1 MTSPP
6 EEAKEVESR
15 PRKLVVHVVHSRLLS
30 APALDR
36 VLSIALAAIGVVALV
51 SCGLVA
57 AAHVGDDSRLTP
69 AAGSWMA
76 LAHYLNDG
84 TLYPPLYDGH
94 AFGGTRYMPLSIVLL
109 AGVERLIGDYIVA
122 AKVLSIV
129 TAVALLSVVFWLL
142 RRERCS
148 IAVSLALVG
157 ALATSPTGVFAITS
171 ARNDALPVVLQLLA
185 LMLVVRTSGHGDSW
199 RRAPSA
205 PSRWSRRPRPSGAL
219 WRSGSG
225 SLSDIA
231 QVSSRSSQLSGS
243 VVGLFGLFEVVSDG
257 RFAENVIGLST
268 AGDRGT
274 ATPRYVLRTYVD
286 NVHAGLGP
294 VRLLLA
300 VAFIAALIGF
310 WRRTSTIFQ
319 IGLASALFVL
329 VPVYADVGT
338 VSNHLIDS
346 AALAI
351 VVTGGLFAAT
361 SPASLRGRLLSVGLV
376 VCVLAVAVATY
387 RGSLRVLGIR
397 EAAREL
403 TGRVR
408 TPTLRT
414 QLAGYVR
421 PGDAILSEDPKV
433 PVALAQHPV
442 VLDPFILLRLAQTHP
457 AWQRDLIRRLHGHE
471 FAEIFLE
478 HRPEQMERS
487 TDVRFWYSTLFFG
500 RPIVAAIAR
509 DYRAVGKVER
519 LWVYR
524 PRVLP
529 PGAAR
534 RAIAPRG
541 PDAHPR

>member
-1 MTSPP
+1 
-6 EEAKEVESR
+6 
-15 PRKLVVHVVHSRLLS
+15 
-30 APALDR
+30 
-36 VLSIALAAIGVVALV
+36 
-51 SCGLVA
+51 
-57 AAHVGDDSRLTP
+57 
-69 AAGSWMA
+69 MA

-94 AFGGTRYMPLSIVLL
+94 VFGGTRYMPLSIVLL
-109 AGVERLIGDYIVA
+109 AGVERLIGDYIMA

-185 LMLVVRTSGHGDSW
+185 LMLVVRTSGRW
-199 RRAPSA
+199 RLVAA
-205 PSRWSRRPRPSGAL
+205 GAL
-219 WRSGSG
+219 CALALVAKTSAVWGPLAIGTWLALRHRAGFLPFFAAFVGS
-225 SLSDIA
+225 A
-231 QVSSRSSQLSGS
+231 
-243 VVGLFGLFEVVSDG
+243 VGLFGLFEVVSDG

-310 WRRTSTIFQ
+310 WRRTFTIFQ
-319 IGLASALFVL
+319 IGLASALVVL

-376 VCVLAVAVATY
+376 VCVLTVAVATY

-442 VLDPFILLRLAQTHP
+442 VLDPFILLRLAETHP
-457 AWQRDLIRRLHGHE
+457 AWQRDLIRRLHGRE
-471 FAEIFLE
+471 FAELFLE

-500 RPIVAAIAR
+500 RPIVTAIAR

-529 PGAAR
+529 QGAARR
-534 RAIAPRG
+534 RAIAPRR

>member
-1 MTSPP
+1 M
-6 EEAKEVESR
+6 
-15 PRKLVVHVVHSRLLS
+15 
-30 APALDR
+30 
-36 VLSIALAAIGVVALV
+36 
-51 SCGLVA
+51 
-57 AAHVGDDSRLTP
+57 
-69 AAGSWMA
+69 
-76 LAHYLNDG
+76 
-84 TLYPPLYDGH
+84 
-94 AFGGTRYMPLSIVLL
+94 
-109 AGVERLIGDYIVA
+109 
-122 AKVLSIV
+122 
-129 TAVALLSVVFWLL
+129 
-142 RRERCS
+142 
-148 IAVSLALVG
+148 
-157 ALATSPTGVFAITS
+157 
-171 ARNDALPVVLQLLA
+171 
-185 LMLVVRTSGHGDSW
+185 
-199 RRAPSA
+199 
-205 PSRWSRRPRPSGAL
+205 
-219 WRSGSG
+219 
-225 SLSDIA
+225 
-231 QVSSRSSQLSGS
+231 
-243 VVGLFGLFEVVSDG
+243 
-257 RFAENVIGLST
+257 IGLST

-421 PGDAILSEDPKV
+421 PGDAILSEDPKL

-457 AWQRDLIRRLHGHE
+457 AWQRDLIRRLQGRE

-478 HRPEQMERS
+478 NRPEQMERS

-534 RAIAPRG
+534 RRAIAPRR
-541 PDAHPR
+541 PNAHPR